1 MPGPPGRYPGIVSP
15 DRRLARTLA
24 PTPRFEGDGR
34 PLAEGYRDFTFPT
47 KPRNRQAVL
56 ASTGGAGGSGR
67 GGRREIEGPAP
78 EPIIVWC
85 RRDVISP
92 LAGPAPAPPRALRRG
107 GRERVTRPPQAAP
120 RPPPG
125 RPQAM
130 GKPTPNRVRAN
141 AASPPPGPDC
151 RARGP
156 IPGSRTPGTPAPQSP
171 RRARYRARAGRR
183 GARLAGADKAWKS
196 ATFRAPGGSPGA
208 PLRRRRR
215 RLAPGRAGCHVTVMV
230 VTSNGH
236 LARHARATSTPPATT
251 R

>member
-125 RPQAM
+125 H
-130 GKPTPNRVRAN
+130 GKANTEPGPSERRKPAPGTRLPGEGTHSGVAN
-141 AASPPPGPDC
+141 ARDAGPAIAPPGPL
-151 RARGP
+151 
-156 IPGSRTPGTPAPQSP
+156 P
-171 RRARYRARAGRR
+171 RQGGATR
-183 GARLAGADKAWKS
+183 GAVS
-196 ATFRAPGGSPGA
+196 
-208 PLRRRRR
+208 
-215 RLAPGRAGCHVTVMV
+215 GRG
-230 VTSNGH
+230 
-236 LARHARATSTPPATT
+236 
-251 R
+251 